1 MDRMIEYCLHN
12 ANPSIVYRIRKD
24 ILQDISKEEENRRQ
38 EKIMSEKIII
48 SILDCQKENGWLG
61 NGFHGSNKDAGNYE
75 NQEIRPDPRVAGGH
89 CSQLYRRSRRLWN
102 SERNCRI
109 P

>member
-24 ILQDISKEEENRRQ
+24 ILQDISKEEENRLQ

-61 NGFHGSNKDAGNYE
+61 NGFHGSNKNAGQFTNME
-75 NQEIRPDPRVAGGH
+75 AGVKYLAEKGVKQDSDVLKRAMTAFKELP
-89 CSQLYRRSRRLWN
+89 C
-102 SERNCRI
+102 